1 MSLRDFAVMV
11 LICAIWA
18 LNVVVA
24 KVVVSGMGV
33 PPLFFGALRSGAI
46 ALAVLPWLLPV
57 PRPVWRVVA
66 VGILMGGGGFGLMF
80 VGLRT
85 ASPSAAS
92 IVSQLGVPM
101 ATLLSIVMLGERVRW
116 RRGLGIALAFLGVMV
131 VMWNPDGI
139 DVSAGLLF
147 IAAGAFSGALG
158 TILMKQMEG
167 ISPLSYQAWV
177 GFTSVILL
185 SMASAG
191 AESGQLG
198 AAASAGWP
206 FVGLVLFSAL
216 VVSVFAHS
224 VYYALIQRYEANL
237 VAPLTLMSPLMA
249 IGLGI
254 WLTNDYFDMRMAVG
268 SGIALLG
275 VLIIAV
281 RPNLTV
287 PKTLLFRNRV

>member
-18 LNVVVA
+18 LNVVAA

-66 VGILMGGGGFGLMF
+66 VGLLMGGGGFGLMF

-92 IVSQLGVPM
+92 VVSQLGVPM

-116 RRGLGIALAFLGVMV
+116 RRALGIALAFLGVVV
-131 VMWNPDGI
+131 VMWNPDGV

-185 SMASAG
+185 GVASAG
-191 AESGQLG
+191 AESGQFG
-198 AAASAGWP
+198 AAARAGWP
-206 FVGLVLFSAL
+206 FVALVLFSAL

-254 WLTNDYFDMRMAVG
+254 WLTNDHFDTRMAVG

>member
-1 MSLRDFAVMV
+1 MSLRDFALMV

-18 LNVVVA
+18 LNVIVA
-24 KVVVSGMGV
+24 KVAVSGMGV

-57 PRPVWRVVA
+57 PRPAWRAVA
-66 VGILMGGGGFGLMF
+66 VGALMGGGSFGLMF

-85 ASPSAAS
+85 ASPSAAA

-101 ATLLSIVMLGERVRW
+101 ATLLSIIMLGERVRW
-116 RRGLGIALAFLGVMV
+116 RRALGIALAFLGVMV
-131 VMWNPDGI
+131 VMWTPDGFE
-139 DVSAGLLF
+139 VSVGLLF

-185 SMASAG
+185 GFASGG
-191 AESGQLG
+191 AESGQFG
-198 AAASAGWP
+198 AAARAGWP
-206 FVGLVLFSAL
+206 LIGLVLFSAL

-254 WLTNDYFDMRMAVG
+254 WLTDDYFDLRMAVG

-287 PKTLLFRNRV
+287 PKTILFRNRV